1 MAGRMV
7 IQAITPK
14 TTPLAMTRPKSRPK
28 VNVMK
33 HNARKPATVV
43 TELPTTDVMVLEMA
57 WAMARFLSP

>member
-1 MAGRMV
+1 MP
-7 IQAITPK
+7 AITPK